1 MAFVRIKTRKTKEL
15 LVEYAY
21 LVDNSWRKRKK
32 MPKQKVKEYLG
43 KIYRF
48 DCSKEEFLV
57 SGLSYSTNLKEFIKF
72 CLLKSG
78 FSEESKKFVKNGI
91 TVDLYRLSVYTTKG
105 KKCVVQINDGFI
117 CNWSL
122 KELFKFKITSEAD
135 GASFAKVLRLCGLN
149 VTPSNFV
156 SLFQLG
162 LIETKTKGS

>member
-57 SGLSYSTNLKEFIKF
+57 SGLSYSTNLKGFIKF

-91 TVDLYRLSVYTTKG
+91 SRKR
-105 KKCVVQINDGFI
+105 C
-117 CNWSL
+117 
-122 KELFKFKITSEAD
+122 
-135 GASFAKVLRLCGLN
+135 ASSFCLH
-149 VTPSNFV
+149 
-156 SLFQLG
+156 
-162 LIETKTKGS
+162 I